1 MWLLA
6 LPEDILDRI
15 DNFLNL
21 SSSASFSIYRYDM
34 IRHGEIKPYD
44 AWFLE
49 E

>member
-6 LPEDILDRI
+6 LPEDIIDRI
-15 DNFLNL
+15 ERFLNL
-21 SSSASFSIYRYDM
+21 CSGASFYIYRHDM
-34 IRHGEIKPYD
+34 IHYGEIKPYD